1 MNPSVITVGICLY
14 LFRSH
19 EYESAF
25 GPGGRCAPLDAAH
38 AIIPPWLIP
47 RPLPE
52 LKGGGG

>member
-14 LFRSH
+14 LSRSH

-25 GPGGRCAPLDAAH
+25 GPGGTCAPLDAAR

-47 RPLPE
+47 LLLPQR
-52 LKGGGG
+52 KGGGG